1 MDLDG
6 LVRQGFLT
14 NVGETFVVASAGVR
28 WAIMLGAANA
38 YKQGEKKDKGISIS
52 AKLSDVAEGVASV
65 NDCCHDP
72 DFRMLNK
79 YNPAFRNNNST
90 WGFFE

>member
-1 MDLDG
+1 VDLDG

-38 YKQGEKKDKGISIS
+38 YKQGEKKDKGIGIS

-65 NDCCHDP
+65 NDCCHDR